1 MEGKFY
7 RTKRTNHPHTNS
19 ECGSG
24 CLSRCDGVVRVVH
37 VLCRACPA
45 CGAVAKASL
54 NMLTRTS
61 AEDYAAFRVYMN
73 SVDTGWVTDE
83 EPLVKPTR
91 DASGLVPFQPPL
103 DEIDGAARVLDPVRH
118 LWLCCCALL

>member
-1 MEGKFY
+1 
-7 RTKRTNHPHTNS
+7 
-19 ECGSG
+19 
-24 CLSRCDGVVRVVH
+24 
-37 VLCRACPA
+37 
-45 CGAVAKASL
+45 VAKASL

-103 DEIDGAARVLDPVRH
+103 DEIDGAARVLDPVRA
-118 LWLCCCALL
+118 LSARRCTAGSAALLGLGSPLSLPCAVRRQIFVGVNGGPKPFGKFLKDYKSSAW